1 MEMHANFRFATN
13 MARACSH
20 GCCALSLPSAHN
32 RTGKLS
38 MKGSRKTQARS
49 SFVTISRSSSWK
61 QAAAAQKS
69 WGFRQNSTPP
79 VAAYSKR

>member
-1 MEMHANFRFATN
+1 MMEMHADFRFATN

-38 MKGSRKTQARS
+38 MKGSRKDSGA
-49 SFVTISRSSSWK
+49 FVVRHDLAELKLEASCRGSKELGLSPK
-61 QAAAAQKS
+61 QYAASGGIQ
-69 WGFRQNSTPP
+69 
-79 VAAYSKR
+79 